1 MVVLGLPSIVRIM
14 TNLPPTPGGGR
25 RSDPAP
31 ARAGISPGTRS
42 LKSGDGG
49 GTYPGYHTRK
59 VAASDHLPRGD
70 MTGTVFL
77 TG

>member
-1 MVVLGLPSIVRIM
+1 MVVLGRPSIVRIM
-14 TNLPPTPGGGR
+14 TYSRQPREVAAVLTR
-25 RSDPAP
+25 RPHGPEYHPAP
-31 ARAGISPGTRS
+31 VVEEA
-42 LKSGDGG
+42 DGG

>member
-1 MVVLGLPSIVRIM
+1 VAAVLNPVDRTGRNITRYAVVEE
-14 TNLPPTPGGGR
+14 
-25 RSDPAP
+25 A
-31 ARAGISPGTRS
+31 
-42 LKSGDGG
+42 DGG

-70 MTGTVFL
+70 MTGTVSL